1 MKIRT
6 SFVSNSSSS
15 SFVIV
20 GFTAGEVG
28 FIRYD
33 QLMQKLGVP
42 TEGSEEWA
50 KWSWSGGCG
59 GYGIFTLDKRIVAT
73 NNYDCFGIVGID
85 AANQLNKDMRVSEI
99 AKELADY
106 IQSEYGVKLD
116 PSKFRLEFGEAGSE

>member
-28 FIRYD
+28 FVRYD

-50 KWSWSGGCG
+50 K
-59 GYGIFTLDKRIVAT
+59 
-73 NNYDCFGIVGID
+73 
-85 AANQLNKDMRVSEI
+85 
-99 AKELADY
+99 
-106 IQSEYGVKLD
+106 
-116 PSKFRLEFGEAGSE
+116 